1 VHHFEKLLSILFNII
16 ITLTV
21 FAFALGFLVSDQWIK
36 PNFELPLSE
45 INGITV
51 DSNDNVYVGL
61 NYFSSIQVYD
71 KFGNFLKNWY
81 INNEGGLFSFA
92 IDDYDQ
98 IIVDGTRLSNIKIF
112 DNSGNEILKPVS
124 NLSATDLYKY
134 KDGKFVAKNGRVYEI
149 KVTIFKS
156 IVMTY
161 PEIKSVVE
169 QSLWKQIFSVPKV
182 LILIGIGILGKLI
195 TKRL

>member
-1 VHHFEKLLSILFNII
+1 MLKKLLSILFNII
-16 ITLTV
+16 ITLAV
-21 FAFALGFLVSDQWIK
+21 FAFTLGFLVSDQWIK

-71 KFGNFLKNWY
+71 KFGNFLKNWH
-81 INNEGGLFSFA
+81 IHNEGGLFNFA
-92 IDDYDQ
+92 IDDYNQ
-98 IIVDGTRLSNIKIF
+98 IIVDVTRLPYLKIF

-124 NLSATDLYKY
+124 NLSTTDSYKY
-134 KDGKFVAKNGRVYEI
+134 KNGKFVAKNGRVYEI
-149 KVTIFKS
+149 KGTIFKS